1 MIDNLLN
8 ENRRLD
14 QRLRRANERRA
25 AAHGI
30 SIARL
35 RILDLLAAQELTVS
49 QLARRLDMTRQSVQR
64 TVDMMTEEGWIAAFD
79 NPDHRRA
86 KLFAPTEEARQALHE
101 VRLDFERWQRRL
113 ESGLDQER
121 VDSASGLLA
130 DLSLR
135 VESDLEGIQQ
145 ESDGPRS
152 H

>member
-30 SIARL
+30 SVARL
-35 RILDLLAAQELTVS
+35 RILDLLVTQSLTVS
-49 QLARRLDMTRQSVQR
+49 QIARRLDMARQSVQR
-64 TVDMMTEEGWIAAFD
+64 TVDMMTEEGWLNAHA
-79 NPDHRRA
+79 NPDHQRA
-86 KLFAPTEEARQALHE
+86 KLFAPTDEARQALHE

-113 ESGLDQER
+113 ESGLDQDR

-135 VESDLEGIQQ
+135 VEQDLDTPTDPNNSQ
-145 ESDGPRS
+145 PL
-152 H
+152 